1 MMSIPILSTKFF
13 IPTNRSTT
21 VSRMHLIERVE
32 QGLNRKLTLISAP
45 AGFGKTSLLADSV
58 GNFNIPIGWLS
69 LDEQDNDK
77 TRFLKYFINALQQIE
92 KGVGENILLA
102 LRSQQPL
109 ETEILVAGLIN
120 EIADIDHPFVVV
132 LDDYHVITDSEIQ
145 QILLFLLDNQ
155 PPQMHIIISSRAD
168 PPWPLARFR
177 ARGEIVEIR
186 IQDLRF
192 TSKEITIFLNEIM
205 EYPLSS
211 KDLIALEKR
220 TEGWIAGLQMV
231 ALALQNQKDKASYI
245 QSFTGSHRYILDY
258 LMEEVINSLPDN
270 VREFLLRTS
279 ILDRFNGS
287 LCDFVLERENSRSM
301 LMDLELKNIFLIS
314 LDDQRNWFRYHHLFA
329 DLLRNQL
336 NQEQN
341 GLAAQ
346 LHIRASTWFE
356 QQGMFENAV
365 THSVSAE
372 DFATAADIL
381 ERNVIAVKDIGELPL
396 ITKWLRTFPDEI
408 VFNRP
413 WLCVANAW
421 VHAQLGN
428 LAETNKNLSHA
439 NASLAKPSSLS
450 KNQIRHIT
458 GHILAIEAYTNVLYY
473 KYEDLDQALE
483 LANKALDSLP
493 ETDLSTRGFITVL
506 LGKIQRLQLEL
517 APALQSLNTALE
529 IYRGDQHTH
538 ETIYTLGELAR
549 VYRARGELN
558 AASSVC
564 EEAIKLARDE
574 KNQILA
580 EAYMLGTLGRIYYEW
595 NRLDDAKKV
604 GEKAVEL
611 SLRLG
616 QFNTLYGNYFLLAKI
631 YTRNKQFSEAI
642 DAINKA
648 RDLVGKLSDVHAF
661 YVRAHEAS
669 IQMEMGKFK
678 MVKEWIDQLSFQK
691 LGDGGR
697 QELAPIIISLYRADY
712 IENLDEWLMFLA
724 KIQSYYLDR
733 QMKDDWLKTT
743 VQYAMALQATGDINR
758 SITTLD
764 QVIVHGKMEGYM
776 RSFLDQGKP
785 MYKLLREG
793 LSKGMESDY
802 TIKLIHGIEDES
814 GIYKMKKSAP
824 EGDLIDPLSKREI
837 EVLRLL
843 NSDLSVPEI
852 SSHLHI
858 SVSTL
863 RTHVRN
869 IYEKLGVHSRFE
881 ATTKGKTLG
890 LI

>member
-1 MMSIPILSTKFF
+1 MFRTKL
-13 IPTNRSTT
+13 
-21 VSRMHLIERVE
+21 VDRVL
-32 QGLNRKLTLISAP
+32 QGLNLKLTLISAP
-45 AGFGKTSLLADSV
+45 AGFGKTSLLVDCV
-58 GNFNIPIGWLS
+58 GKLQKPVGWLS
-69 LDEQDNDK
+69 LDERDNDK
-77 TRFLKYFINALQQIE
+77 IRFLKYFINALQQIE
-92 KGVGENILLA
+92 KGIGENSLLT
-102 LRSQQPL
+102 LQSQQPL
-109 ETEILVAGLIN
+109 ETEILVTGLIN

-145 QILLFLLDNQ
+145 QILLFLLENQ
-155 PPQMHIIISSRAD
+155 PSQMHMVISSRAD

-192 TSKEITIFLNEIM
+192 TLNEIAIFLNEIM
-205 EYPLSS
+205 GFTLSS
-211 KDLIALEKR
+211 KDLVALEKR

-231 ALALQNQKDKASYI
+231 ALALQNQQDKASYI

-270 VREFLLRTS
+270 AREFLLKTS

-287 LCDFVLERENSRSM
+287 LCDFVIEREYSQSM
-301 LMDLELKNIFLIS
+301 LIDLELKNIFLIP
-314 LDDQRNWFRYHHLFA
+314 LDSQRNWYRYHHLFA
-329 DLLRNQL
+329 ELLRNQL
-336 NQEQN
+336 NYESD

-346 LHIRASTWFE
+346 LHKRASTWFE

-365 THSVSAE
+365 THSISAK
-372 DFATAADIL
+372 DFVTAADIL

-408 VFNRP
+408 VFSRP

-421 VHAQLGN
+421 VYAQLGN

-439 NASLAKPSSLS
+439 NASLAKSSGLS

-506 LGKIQRLQLEL
+506 LGKIQRLRLEL
-517 APALQSLNTALE
+517 DPALQTFNIALE
-529 IYRGDQHTH
+529 IYQEDQHTH
-538 ETIYTLGELAR
+538 EIIYTLGELAR

-558 AASSVC
+558 TASSVC

-580 EAYMLGTLGRIYYEW
+580 EAYVLGTLGRIYYEW

-611 SLRLG
+611 SLKLG

-631 YTRNKQFSEAI
+631 YSRHKQFSEAT
-642 DAINKA
+642 DAIKKA
-648 RDLVGKLSDVHAF
+648 RDLVGKLSDIHAF
-661 YVRAHEAS
+661 YLRAHEAS
-669 IQMEMGKFK
+669 IQMEMGKLEL
-678 MVKEWIDQLSFQK
+678 VKQWIDQLSFQK

-697 QELAPIIISLYRADY
+697 QELAPIIIALYRADY

-724 KIQSYYLDR
+724 KIQSYYFDR
-733 QMKDDWLKTT
+733 QMKDNWLKTN
-743 VQYAMALQATGDINR
+743 VQYAMALQAKGDIPR
-758 SITTLD
+758 SITTLRP
-764 QVIVHGKMEGYM
+764 VIIHGKTEGYM
-776 RSFLDQGKP
+776 RSFIDQGEP
-785 MYKLLREG
+785 MHELLREG
-793 LSKGMESDY
+793 LSKGTEIDY
-802 TIKLIHGIEDES
+802 TTKLIHGIEDES
-814 GIYKMKKSAP
+814 GKYKLRNSAP
-824 EGDLIDPLSKREI
+824 EEGLIDPLSKREV
-837 EVLRLL
+837 EVLHLL

-863 RTHVRN
+863 RTHIRN

-890 LI
+890 LN